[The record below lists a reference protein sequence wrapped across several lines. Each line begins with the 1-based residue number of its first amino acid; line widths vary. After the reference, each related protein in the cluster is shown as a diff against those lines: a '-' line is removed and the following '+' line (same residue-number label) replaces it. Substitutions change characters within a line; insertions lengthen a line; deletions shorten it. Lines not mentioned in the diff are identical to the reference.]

1 MTDCYFL
8 PASIECKSA
17 ALKTRKMLIGLP
29 VKHHILN
36 ILVFRCTLDRN
47 SSATIVKELY
57 PKKALLDNQ
66 SLLDKDTSING
77 DSISVLSEK
86 PIKKNKEEIKKGS
99 STHKASF
106 LKTKAYTYAKLEK
119 AYRSFENM
127 TSR

>member
-1 MTDCYFL
+1 MKDSYFP

-17 ALKTRKMLIGLP
+17 ALKTRKLIIGRP
-29 VKHHILN
+29 VLHN
-36 ILVFRCTLDRN
+36 ILKILVYRCTLDMN
-47 SSATIVKELY
+47 SSATIEKELD

-66 SLLDKDTSING
+66 SLLDKGASING

-86 PIKKNKEEIKKGS
+86 PIKKNKEKIKKGS

-106 LKTKAYTYAKLEK
+106 LKTKAYTFAKLEK

-127 TSR
+127 ISK